1 MRRIDQ
7 LIEGV
12 PQVNQVNL
20 KDFRIVR
27 LKVIHK
33 VLDRPAKISPRHRML
48 FHKAADLLVQIF
60 LLELLR
66 HKLIQTA
73 Q

>member
-7 LIEGV
+7 LVEGV
-12 PQVNQVNL
+12 PQINQVNL

-33 VLDRPAKISPRHRML
+33 VLDRPAKISPRQSL
-48 FHKAADLLVQIF
+48 LCHKASD
-60 LLELLR
+60 R
-66 HKLIQTA
+66 LI
-73 Q
+73 